1 MIREKTIQLTRL
13 NNEGQEELVDV
24 QLRYCAAT
32 EIGFS
37 GLTDHQKTVEVFNP
51 TIEMVDGQAKVTAQ
65 PKATDDDYIRL
76 VMAAIIAA
84 YEARSTDTET
94 VEPPLTMKDLI
105 LRSTRKQIMDAVNAV
120 LELRMQWLDIP
131 SAIKPETEETEEKQK
146 NVATPTTST
155 K

>member
-1 MIREKTIQLTRL
+1 
-13 NNEGQEELVDV
+13 
-24 QLRYCAAT
+24 
-32 EIGFS
+32 
-37 GLTDHQKTVEVFNP
+37 VEVFNP
-51 TIEMVDGQAKVTAQ
+51 TIETVDCQAKVTAP

-94 VEPPLTMKDLI
+94 VEPPLKMKDLI

-120 LELRMQWLDIP
+120 LELRLQWLDIP
-131 SAIKPETEETEEKQK
+131 LAIKPETEETEEKQK